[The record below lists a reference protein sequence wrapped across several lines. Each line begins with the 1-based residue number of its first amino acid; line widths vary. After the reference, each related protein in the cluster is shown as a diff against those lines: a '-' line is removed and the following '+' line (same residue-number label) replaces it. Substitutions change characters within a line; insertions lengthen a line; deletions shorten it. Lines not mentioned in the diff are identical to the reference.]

1 MIPPVYSLLKA
12 STEVTAIVVDRIGEH
27 GVIFANELRPYL
39 TWQIVSGIGEVILD
53 KGRSP
58 HDRIQVQVDCW
69 HKTSAGVVDLAEAV
83 RSAIESDAYY
93 SGTVADERD
102 AETLLYRLSLQFD
115 FLKEY

>member
-1 MIPPVYSLLKA
+1 
-12 STEVTAIVVDRIGEH
+12 
-27 GVIFANELRPYL
+27 
-39 TWQIVSGIGEVILD
+39 
-53 KGRSP
+53 
-58 HDRIQVQVDCW
+58 
-69 HKTSAGVVDLAEAV
+69 VVDLAEAV